1 MAGLFVGKKDA
12 RKIGNQIDNIVR
24 DIIQVTQ
31 ADIDRTCDRIDAEL
45 NSCGR
50 ELNTSIK
57 TLQQIK
63 PLLDRLVGQVGA
75 GAPESIQV
83 LVQSIAQEISSK
95 VTTSIDNQEE
105 VRKNIADVD
114 KYTDIIDSQTD
125 KIEEL
130 AKQIDTITDKIQD

>member
-105 VRKNIADVD
+105 VRKNISDVD